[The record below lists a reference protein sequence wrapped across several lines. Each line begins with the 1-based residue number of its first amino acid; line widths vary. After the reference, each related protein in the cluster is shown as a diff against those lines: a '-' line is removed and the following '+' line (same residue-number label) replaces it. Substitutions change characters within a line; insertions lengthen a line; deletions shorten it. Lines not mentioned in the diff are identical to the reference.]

1 MLCAASGLARGGAW
15 PADGGVRG
23 ALPAHQPCEGQRIN
37 AARRLKSHSQNR
49 KKHPNSLFLQRLS
62 ALCHT
67 ESIIMFPPMSS
78 RRIRSWLLTGFGM
91 LMVGYFVAHTFSGDR
106 GLFALMQ
113 LQTNVQNAQD
123 FLQQLRTQNDWRHDR
138 LKALR
143 AEGADPD
150 LVDELTRRQLN
161 LVKPNEVIVILPP
174 RTPDSAPPQN

>member
-1 MLCAASGLARGGAW
+1 
-15 PADGGVRG
+15 
-23 ALPAHQPCEGQRIN
+23 
-37 AARRLKSHSQNR
+37 
-49 KKHPNSLFLQRLS
+49 
-62 ALCHT
+62 
-67 ESIIMFPPMSS
+67 MFPPMSS